1 MLKRAIVHATHGD
14 NKRQHT
20 MPRAVMV
27 ERSGNFGLADEPNLL
42 VGTSRKAQKLT
53 KSNARLA
60 LHGAPKPPPPSKIQT
75 RTFLEERAI
84 TSTRLQSYEMAW
96 MKLVEFAEDQGYPMT
111 CLKEVDAA
119 AAWWM
124 DMMYFEGDGVSG
136 AMTMM
141 AAIKHM
147 RTDVPKLSL
156 LVRCSRSL
164 RAFKKL
170 APPMARVPLPFPM
183 LAQVVKHI
191 VIELT
196 EPMVGVHLILTWSL
210 CCRPGES
217 LKLKWRQIVAPN
229 QVNRRWSVLLS
240 ESSPV
245 EGQSQPS
252 KTHELDEAVLID
264 HPYLLWLGAILKHLK
279 KGKRA
284 SMPVFDFKMAH
295 VSSVFGQALDACGY
309 RPHGVQSV
317 YQIRHGSA
325 STDRL
330 TQQRSM
336 EELMKRG
343 RWRSLSSLRRY
354 EQGGRISHVFGC
366 LSPEEQKAALMAE
379 KQLPIILG
387 RCVGCSKLPN
397 AASSLSF
404 SPGLAD

>member
-1 MLKRAIVHATHGD
+1 
-14 NKRQHT
+14 
-20 MPRAVMV
+20 
-27 ERSGNFGLADEPNLL
+27 
-42 VGTSRKAQKLT
+42 
-53 KSNARLA
+53 
-60 LHGAPKPPPPSKIQT
+60 
-75 RTFLEERAI
+75 
-84 TSTRLQSYEMAW
+84 
-96 MKLVEFAEDQGYPMT
+96 
-111 CLKEVDAA
+111 
-119 AAWWM
+119 
-124 DMMYFEGDGVSG
+124 
-136 AMTMM
+136 
-141 AAIKHM
+141 
-147 RTDVPKLSL
+147 
-156 LVRCSRSL
+156 
-164 RAFKKL
+164 
-170 APPMARVPLPFPM
+170 M